1 MGRSKPDDVKVTT
14 GGGLS
19 VIGEI
24 TLSSGGKTVTL
35 GSNPTEHMLPAKRM
49 ERALSKLQ
57 DALSALNLAAEDLHI
72 VESEMI
78 GSDANRRVTVEAS
91 KEDPIK
97 VSDDIESHRMQAAE
111 IASLAAEVAKTA
123 KAVKGKAAFIG
134 QALGSVYSAELL
146 EGDRAKERKNDKQ
159 KRLFAEGSKD
169 DR

>member
-14 GGGLS
+14 SGGLS

-24 TLSSGGKTVTL
+24 TLSSGGKTATL

-49 ERALSKLQ
+49 EHATTKLQ
-57 DALSALNLAAEDLHI
+57 DAMSALKLAAEELHI
-72 VESEMI
+72 VDAEMI
-78 GSDANRRVTVEAS
+78 GSDANRRLTVEAS
-91 KEDPIK
+91 KHDPIR

>member
-1 MGRSKPDDVKVTT
+1 MASKEQK
-14 GGGLS
+14 
-19 VIGEI
+19 
-24 TLSSGGKTVTL
+24 
-35 GSNPTEHMLPAKRM
+35 LPAQRM
-49 ERALSKLQ
+49 EHATTKLQ
-57 DALSALNLAAEDLHI
+57 DAMSALKLAVEELHI
-72 VESEMI
+72 VDAEMI
-78 GSDANRRVTVEAS
+78 GSDANRRVMVEAS

-111 IASLAAEVAKTA
+111 IASLASEVAKTA

-134 QALGSVYSAELL
+134 QALGSVYSSELL

>member
-1 MGRSKPDDVKVTT
+1 MASKEQK
-14 GGGLS
+14 
-19 VIGEI
+19 
-24 TLSSGGKTVTL
+24 
-35 GSNPTEHMLPAKRM
+35 LPAQRM
-49 ERALSKLQ
+49 EHATTKLQ
-57 DALSALNLAAEDLHI
+57 DAMSALKLAVEELHI
-72 VESEMI
+72 VDAEMI

-123 KAVKGKAAFIG
+123 KAVKGKAAFLG
-134 QALGSVYSAELL
+134 QALGSVYSSELL